1 MENGL
6 MNSRMM
12 GFTDVRGLN
21 ILEDAIYRNELS
33 NEVLMEMD
41 TCKEVKE
48 VETLKVSKVKEK
60 K

>member
-21 ILEDAIYRNELS
+21 ILEDTIAKFPNE
-33 NEVLMEMD
+33 NYKD
-41 TCKEVKE
+41 IDIQ
-48 VETLKVSKVKEK
+48 KV
-60 K
+60 